1 MPDAAPNRWRRWWQ
15 QWRARPAAPPPAAG
29 EAPAP
34 AAATGPLRFGP
45 YLVSGVLGR
54 GASGPVYLAQAGERP
69 AAIKTLVTDPG
80 LPAAEQAALRERFL
94 RQAEVLRSLDHPD
107 IVAVLDSGELAG
119 QPWLALSLAPRT
131 DLSRYIRR
139 PRLLPE
145 PLVLRLGA
153 RIARALAHAH
163 ARGVVHRDL
172 KPANV
177 CVDLPSQ
184 TLTLVDFGA
193 ARVQDAM
200 VTRTG
205 VTLGTPA
212 YMAPELLAGEP
223 ADARSDTYALGVLLY
238 ELLCGRLP
246 YPATTLG
253 ELLRAVAAGTPAP
266 LRHWRPELPEALEAL
281 IGRLLRHAPGERPH
295 DLARLAEELERAADE
310 LQQSPQ
316 S

>member
-1 MPDAAPNRWRRWWQ
+1 MPDAAPNRWQRWWQ
-15 QWRARPAAPPPAAG
+15 QWRPRSAAAPALSAGPAAA
-29 EAPAP
+29 AP
-34 AAATGPLRFGP
+34 AAAPLHFGP
-45 YLVSGVLGR
+45 YRVAGVLGR
-54 GASGPVYLAQAGERP
+54 GASGPVYLAQAGERSV
-69 AAIKTLVTDPG
+69 AIKTLVTDAG
-80 LPAAEQAALRERFL
+80 LPAAEQADLRERFL

-119 QPWLALSLAPRT
+119 QPWIALSLAPRT

-145 PLVLRLGA
+145 ALVLRLGA

-223 ADARSDTYALGVLLY
+223 ADARSDTYALGVMLY

-253 ELLRAVAAGTPAP
+253 ELLRAVAAGTAAP
-266 LRHWRPELPEALEAL
+266 LRHWRPELPESLDAL
-281 IGRLLRHAPGERPH
+281 IGGLLRHAPAQRPG
-295 DLARLAEELERAADE
+295 DLACLADELERAADE
-310 LQQSPQ
+310 LRQSPQ